1 MQERIKVFLSL
12 FSIVSA
18 VTTYNT
24 RRRTSR
30 EHYKKIWR
38 GKGVCSSTCCEPHK
52 TLNLSPAKSF
62 STVSILEKLKSD
74 GSNDVNPITH
84 SLMFG
89 ELRLRDVGFRVYA
102 GRCLDSWSSKSGEKE
117 KEGKVASFEIFFCS
131 KRSFSARGSCFC
143 GEVCAVFLYR
153 KDLLLEPHF

>member
-38 GKGVCSSTCCEPHK
+38 EKGVCSSTCCEPHK

-117 KEGKVASFEIFFCS
+117 KEGKVASFEIFFVANAH
-131 KRSFSARGSCFC
+131 F
-143 GEVCAVFLYR
+143 
-153 KDLLLEPHF
+153 LLEAHVSAERSVQFFSTERTYS